1 MVFWA
6 CSRFYRHHHQ
16 TESDGVTDKSL
27 KYNNFTNLWPAAWR
41 DGLSLLNVGAREGGD
56 L

>member
-6 CSRFYRHHHQ
+6 CSWFYRHHHQ

-41 DGLSLLNVGAREGGD
+41 GGLSLLNVGAREGGD